1 MAFAVV
7 VRPCSAYRRLATSVL
22 SVLRGCG
29 PTGLAVRCRSDRLA
43 VSDLTTDW
51 DRTKSG
57 RCAQGLVGEGAHSR
71 GSHSVESSF
80 RSRIS
85 RTSGPIDRV
94 DAFTSSWVTWYP
106 RCCHQGS
113 DFQATPSALR
123 LVPAVTAVLPSA
135 LARISTDRT
144 SIVPIPLP

>member
-1 MAFAVV
+1 
-7 VRPCSAYRRLATSVL
+7 
-22 SVLRGCG
+22 SVLRARG
-29 PTGLAVRCRSDRLA
+29 PTSLAIRCRSDRLA

-57 RCAQGLVGEGAHSR
+57 RCAQGLVGEGAHPR

-94 DAFTSSWVTWYP
+94 HALSSSCVIWYP

-113 DFQATPSALR
+113 DFQATPAAFR
-123 LVPAVTAVLPSA
+123 LVPAVTACLPSA
-135 LARISTDRT
+135 LARSSTDRT